1 MNIDI
6 KTTFAAKKTT
16 LEVVCRSMKKKGI
29 AVFLRS
35 KTGKAKAVLGCRKIF
50 AADEIDEA
58 KAAYA
63 ELVEQTTAKGWPLK
77 GEHTKVK
84 SAGTFSEIPAPPS
97 DESDEPEGDEQEAEG
112 EGDEPEGDEPAE
124 EPEPEP
130 KGKGKGNGKGK
141 GK

>member
-35 KTGKAKAVLGCRKIF
+35 KTGKAKADLGCRNIF
-50 AADEIDEA
+50 AAEEIDEA

-97 DESDEPEGDEQEAEG
+97 DEAEGDEQEAEG

-130 KGKGKGNGKGK
+130 KANGKGK
-141 GK
+141 GKGKGK